1 VRLRVRVRVRACRIP
16 ADVER
21 LKQLKHVVVVFA
33 IPRHANYR
41 NAYASN
47 AWNRRWLERRPV
59 TWWRQ
64 GRDKLRP
71 LAGVTSNLHLLICH
85 WSNCLT

>member
-1 VRLRVRVRVRACRIP
+1 MGFVYTVCVCVCVRLRVRVRVRACRIP

-47 AWNRRWLERRPV
+47 A
-59 TWWRQ
+59 
-64 GRDKLRP
+64 
-71 LAGVTSNLHLLICH
+71 
-85 WSNCLT
+85 